1 MGRRI
6 DGIAR
11 LNFRENAALHVRPPR
26 MVLGNDLH
34 KKHIWSTPH
43 GCFNAAGLAI
53 GVEGGSWLS

>member
-11 LNFRENAALHVRPPR
+11 LDFRENAALHVARPR

-34 KKHIWSTPH
+34 KNIS
-43 GCFNAAGLAI
+43 GARRMDAAG
-53 GVEGGSWLS
+53 